1 MRRFLLASVAA
12 LAAVCR
18 SAVRLGADPQGRHA
32 FRSQGARSDLE
43 RRLHR
48 AQSRLHALRH
58 AVRDGRAV
66 PDQAADGRHLEH
78 ERRRAHLDL
87 QAARRA
93 GMARRHAGHRRG
105 LRRLAEAL
113 GGARFD
119 GPEALAV
126 AAGLQG
132 RRSQDLPDGVQ
143 GEVRAGAR
151 IARQALRRR
160 ALHHAQARRR
170 DRPLQ
175 ADRGLHGLR
184 APSSSRRTNG
194 SPARRRSISRTP
206 STSRGL
212 EPCLRP
218 GRRQGGQ
225 PRPRRMGVD
234 PGHRDPG
241 QRPAQGRDR
250 HDRDRQLRHAAGAG
264 EGQECARHH
273 RAAPPTSTSSA

>member
-12 LAAVCR
+12 LAAV
-18 SAVRLGADPQGRHA
+18 SAAPFASAQTLKVVMH
-32 FRSQGARSDLE
+32 SDLKV
-43 RRLHR
+43 LDPIWSG
-48 AQSRLHALRH
+48 AYI
-58 AVRDGRAV
+58 VRNHGYMLYDTLFAMDEQFQIKPQMV
-66 PDQAADGRHLEH
+66 DTWSI

-105 LRRLAEAL
+105 LHRLAEAL

-160 ALHHAQARRR
+160 ALHDAQARRR

-175 ADRGLHGLR
+175 ADRGLHRLR
-184 APSSSRRTNG
+184 PVHLQEGRME
-194 SPARRRSISRTP
+194 ARRED
-206 STSRGL
+206 GL
-212 EPCLRP
+212 SQEHQVQAAARAGVGP

-225 PRPRRMGVD
+225 PRSRRMGVD
-234 PGHRDPG
+234 PGQRDPG

-250 HDRDRQLRHAAGAG
+250 HDRERQLRHAAGAG
-264 EGQECARHH
+264 EGQERARHQ
-273 RAAPPTSTSSA
+273 RAAPPTSTCSA